1 MRPNVYLLI
10 ARTWQGFRGI
20 QIIMTKLRFVLL
32 ATTALAAMQLIAST
46 SHAQD
51 APLIVAQRE
60 ELGPDGKPKQ
70 RPAPPAA
77 APPAAR
83 PAPPAARPGLPP
95 RRLRLRHP
103 RPGLPLRRLRR
114 RLLRHLVRRS
124 HRHRRAQLLLRSL
137 RSDEARRP
145 PCRRPL
151 PAPGNCRRVLH
162 RQGRHK

>member
-32 ATTALAAMQLIAST
+32 ATTALTAMQLIASA
-46 SHAQD
+46 SHAQN

-77 APPAAR
+77 APGRRTVAAH
-83 PAPPAARPGLPP
+83 ASA
-95 RRLRLRHP
+95 
-103 RPGLPLRRLRR
+103 
-114 RLLRHLVRRS
+114 
-124 HRHRRAQLLLRSL
+124 
-137 RSDEARRP
+137 
-145 PCRRPL
+145 
-151 PAPGNCRRVLH
+151 APGRRTVAAYTSATSGCGTPVPAYTSVGSAAACSATWYAEVIGTAE
-162 RQGRHK
+162 RSSSCAA

>member
-32 ATTALAAMQLIAST
+32 ATTALAEMQLIAST

-83 PAPPAARPGLPP
+83 PAPPPPPPAAAPP
-95 RRLRLRHP
+95 R
-103 RPGLPLRRLRR
+103 
-114 RLLRHLVRRS
+114 
-124 HRHRRAQLLLRSL
+124 
-137 RSDEARRP
+137 
-145 PCRRPL
+145 
-151 PAPGNCRRVLH
+151 PAPPPPPPAAPKAPSAGQPKEQFRERERTGPPPGQTPPPAAAPQAQPAPATPPAGQPKEQL
-162 RQGRHK
+162 RERERTTP